1 MAQTHRDPTV
11 GPHPGLLDWLAG
23 HGVDYEMHEHPLSFT
38 AAETAALE
46 GLDPRRFA
54 KTLVVQASDGR
65 RALLVVDAADQLDL
79 HKAADALGAA
89 HARLLNE
96 SEMQAIAPT
105 FEVGTIPPV
114 GELVGLEVLADT
126 AVRDDPEIAFHAGSH
141 HFTVHVDR
149 AGWERATDVRYV
161 DLAQTRGEPAWA
173 R

>member
-23 HGVDYEMHEHPLSFT
+23 HGIDYEMHEHPLAFT
-38 AAETAALE
+38 AAEAAALE

-54 KTLVVQASDGR
+54 KTLVVETADGR
-65 RALLVVDAADQLDL
+65 RALLVVDAVDHVDL
-79 HKAADALGAA
+79 HKAADVLGTSRV
-89 HARLLNE
+89 HLLAE
-96 SEMQAIAPT
+96 PEMQALAPT

-149 AGWERATDVRYV
+149 AAWERAADVRYA
-161 DLAQTRGEPAWA
+161 DLAEARGEPVWA